1 MKISRNT
8 EFKLLSKKVL
18 GFSMTKDIMPEFIRE
33 DGLSDEMIP
42 KWNEIRDTKYFT
54 IPGENDYFFDMHID
68 ITTHKFSLVYDLGYP
83 RRVDRILI
91 GGFVQPFTDY
101 SIGEFELYGSD
112 DRETLFNSEN
122 KILYQ
127 DNRFNINENKPTNDS
142 EYLYDVEGLRIRY
155 FAFRHISSNSKD
167 MFARVKNVCLY
178 SDEFNAQNN
187 FIYNNNLCG
196 SLLVGT
202 TPIIEGEFE
211 GNPQF
216 LTDNIIT
223 DSYSK
228 VYIKSAKITVAADKL
243 DTCKKLSFVGKNLNS
258 IKINGNS
265 IIPISQELYDDTLLY
280 VTDDMDFSEN
290 SAVIEIDAPCE
301 LEQIM
306 AFTDTYTV
314 NINEDKVINNNFLGI
329 GGNAMPNHLFE
340 SSRMNG
346 FYEQHME
353 LEKRRLAVMHPQV
366 IRLWFQIDWFVMDE
380 EDYYNRRYCFNS
392 PKMRAFYKEMDAY
405 KEADIEVELNFG
417 WKVGYDIQSW
427 FSFPDV
433 FNRKNSA
440 PKDINQYAIACA
452 DCLYELIVNRGY
464 DNIKHLTFY
473 NEANNSFTLG
483 GGDFC
488 VPQGVDVK
496 EYWNEMLVRTNE
508 ELSKAGIRDKINI
521 WAAETAGGICRF
533 EPIEAWIDYLNKK
546 SPDKY
551 EYASYHIYRT
561 SYEEAMY
568 YADYA
573 QKLAGDHPTC
583 VTEYGEFFYG
593 TNPGI
598 DFDFERTNQSTVM
611 GFMNGGVSAMMFWT
625 LSGVHID
632 EHALFSGPYTNF
644 WEFPTDSRG
653 GFEGVCRR
661 YYEHT
666 LFTNYFP
673 RHSKI
678 VTAEFNQKDMHAT
691 AAITAD
697 GNYSIA
703 IELNKVGF
711 QNRKI
716 DIKFPQD
723 VNMKFQKHV
732 YRLDTEI
739 EPNAIIPPVC
749 GEFQV
754 KDRLVDTVD
763 NEYNL
768 VVYTTIP
775 AKKQVA
781 LEEFVIYM
789 KPGETKQL
797 KAYAIDSDEKI
808 TWSLPDCHYNMGF
821 KGTITPDGL
830 YTADPR
836 HPYGV
841 SDANVKTDYAVKAE
855 LPSGEYAIGFIRV
868 R

>member
-1 MKISRNT
+1 MKITRNT
-8 EFKLLSKKVL
+8 SFKRLDKQIL
-18 GFSMTKDIMPEFIRE
+18 GFSMTKDIMPEFIRD
-33 DGLSDEMIP
+33 DGLTDEMIP
-42 KWNEIRDTKYFT
+42 KWNEIRDVKYFT
-54 IPGENDYFFDMHID
+54 LPGENDYFFDMHID
-68 ITTHKFSLVYDLGYP
+68 ITTHQFSLVYDLGYP
-83 RRVDRILI
+83 RQIDRILI
-91 GGFVQPFTDY
+91 GGFSQQFADY
-101 SIGEFELYGSD
+101 SIGQFELYGSY

-127 DNRFNINENKPTNDS
+127 DNRFTINESKPVNDVDF
-142 EYLYDVEGLRIRY
+142 LYDVEGLEVRY
-155 FAFRHISSNSKD
+155 FALKHISSNSQD
-167 MFARVKNVCLY
+167 MFARIKNVCLY
-178 SDEFNAQNN
+178 SEAFNAQNK
-187 FIYNNNLCG
+187 FIFENNLSG
-196 SLLVGT
+196 SLLIGA
-202 TPIIEGEFE
+202 TPVIEGEYE
-211 GNPQF
+211 GIPTF
-216 LTDNIIT
+216 LTNNLIT
-223 DSYSK
+223 DAYSK
-228 VYIKSAKITVAADKL
+228 LYVKSAKITVAADKL
-243 DTCKKLSFVGKNLNS
+243 NTCKNLSIVGKDLNNV
-258 IKINGNS
+258 KINGVNC
-265 IIPISQELYDDTLLY
+265 IPVAKELYDDTLLY
-280 VTDDMDFSEN
+280 TFENVDLCDDK
-290 SAVIEIDAPCE
+290 AVVEIETPCE

-314 NINEDKVINNNFLGI
+314 SVNEEKVINNNFLGI

-340 SSRMNG
+340 SSRMAG

-353 LEKRRLAVMHPQV
+353 LEKRRLAVLHPQV

-380 EDYYNRRYCFNS
+380 ESYYNREYCFNS
-392 PKMRAFYKEMDAY
+392 PKMRAFYKEMEAY
-405 KEADIEVELNFG
+405 KAADIDVELNFG
-417 WKVGYDIQSW
+417 WKVGYDVQSW
-427 FSFPDV
+427 FSFPNV

-452 DCLYELIVNRGY
+452 DCLYELIVKRGF

-488 VPQGVDVK
+488 VPPEINVK
-496 EYWNEMLVRTNE
+496 DYWIEMLTRTNE
-508 ELSKAGIRDKINI
+508 ELKKAGIRDKINI

-533 EPIEAWIDYLNKK
+533 DPIEEWVDYLNKQC
-546 SPDKY
+546 PDQY

-561 SYEEAMY
+561 NYEEAMY
-568 YADYA
+568 YAGIA
-573 QKLAGDHPTC
+573 QNLAGDHPTC

-593 TNPGI
+593 TKPGI
-598 DFDFERTNQSTVM
+598 DFDFERTNQSTIM
-611 GFMNGGVSAMMFWT
+611 GFMNGGVSSMMFWT

-644 WEFPTDSRG
+644 WEFPTDTRG

-678 VTAEFNQKDMHAT
+678 VTAEFDQKDMHAT

-703 IELNKVGF
+703 VELNKVGF

-716 DIKFPQD
+716 DIKFPHD
-723 VNMKFQKHV
+723 INMKFQKHV

-749 GEFQV
+749 GEFEV
-754 KDRLVDTVD
+754 KDRLVDSVD

-797 KAYAIDSDEKI
+797 KAYAIDSNEPI

-830 YTADPR
+830 YTADTR
-836 HPYGV
+836 HAYGV